1 MSQCRNLGSACPE
14 PPGEQQLRSMKRASQ
29 SLSISISAVLCFIAL
44 MVLFFC
50 ALLAACW
57 PPRRRISG
65 ATTSKTAD
73 IQWNPPDLP
82 SELCDSALQEKK
94 VMLDSGCHAAFTM
107 IFARSTSM
115 SSKDVHLNGHLL
127 NCGGERWGG
136 PDFVFFSFNFY
147 QRKKLVSS
155 QRFII
160 LKWVQGC
167 RGVKFMTEILRGPDI
182 ITLICFPQLIEHKDR
197 YFCWSHFDK
206 LSRWKLD

>member
-14 PPGEQQLRSMKRASQ
+14 PPGEQQLRSMKAAIQ
-29 SLSISISAVLCFIAL
+29 SLSISISAVLRFIAL

-65 ATTSKTAD
+65 ATTSKSAD

-115 SSKDVHLNGHLL
+115 SSKDVHLNGHLPL
-127 NCGGERWGG
+127 SGLSVFVMEGPSSSEDYVNSGVEERVGRRII
-136 PDFVFFSFNFY
+136 NFGRA
-147 QRKKLVSS
+147 Q
-155 QRFII
+155 I
-160 LKWVQGC
+160 L
-167 RGVKFMTEILRGPDI
+167 E
-182 ITLICFPQLIEHKDR
+182 
-197 YFCWSHFDK
+197 
-206 LSRWKLD
+206 